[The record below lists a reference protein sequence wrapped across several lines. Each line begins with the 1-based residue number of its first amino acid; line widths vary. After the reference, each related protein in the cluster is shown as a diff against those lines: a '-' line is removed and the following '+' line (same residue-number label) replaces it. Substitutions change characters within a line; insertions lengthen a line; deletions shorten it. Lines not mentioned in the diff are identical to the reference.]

1 MNALEKIAMGFIGL
15 AVVVALVAARS
26 NTSQVAT
33 SVFTG
38 SSNLFGSI
46 LKPVS

>member
-1 MNALEKIAMGFIGL
+1 MQVIEKIAMGLIGL
-15 AVVVALVAARS
+15 AIVVAIVASRS
-26 NTSQVAT
+26 NSSKVAD